1 MKNTKESKELIEIK
15 EGIWSKIKNWFKN
28 FFRSEE
34 NINYQFQ
41 GAENSNYL
49 NKQSENSNQRK
60 TNEVINMVKQDEN
73 SNKNPDNNSDEN
85 LNENPDNNS
94 DNNSNKNPDKNTDE
108 NPAKFDAY
116 KVLLNAKNAFEN
128 YNLHKNPEITKT
140 ICSYIQERIEANA
153 SEIEQVI
160 NLDNAPITYN
170 DIIEIFEYEMKEI
183 DEYKQ
188 TISMKKIDNNFM
200 LASYKVPK
208 GIIKIYSY
216 KPVTTVR
223 NIFKAVITRN
233 SVVIVES
240 DYRKYSVQN
249 LILLIVQELLKKFD
263 VDENIIQVI
272 SKNEDVES
280 IQGYDEII
288 FDSNNLI
295 ESKKAMVEKAKSDMH
310 YIYMQD
316 EFFSNIVKNELR
328 KMNLA
333 RCKASVI
340 TGKFEAAVEQINKTQ
355 NVGVAIY
362 TQDQKLAYR
371 FINLINSD
379 NVYVNASIV
388 DVKVS
393 SEIDNR
399 FFRVKN
405 IAYEIGKV

>member
-41 GAENSNYL
+41 GTENSNYL
-49 NKQSENSNQRK
+49 NKQSENSNQRETK
-60 TNEVINMVKQDEN
+60 TNEVINMVKQDE
-73 SNKNPDNNSDEN
+73 
-85 LNENPDNNS
+85 
-94 DNNSNKNPDKNTDE
+94 NSNKNPDKNTDE

-233 SVVIVES
+233 SVVIVEN

-340 TGKFEAAVEQINKTQ
+340 TGKFEDTVEQINKTQ

-362 TQDQKLAYR
+362 TQDVSVKL
-371 FINLINSD
+371 
-379 NVYVNASIV
+379 
-388 DVKVS
+388 K
-393 SEIDNR
+393 
-399 FFRVKN
+399 
-405 IAYEIGKV
+405 